1 MRIRGTPVTTHLSG
15 SFVMGW
21 LCVAS
26 GMELWEGNSFLEC
39 VEQCPSQSHVHT
51 EPRDVNLF
59 GNKVFADVTE
69 GQAEVT
75 LDESTALNP

>member
-1 MRIRGTPVTTHLSG
+1 MTTHLSG